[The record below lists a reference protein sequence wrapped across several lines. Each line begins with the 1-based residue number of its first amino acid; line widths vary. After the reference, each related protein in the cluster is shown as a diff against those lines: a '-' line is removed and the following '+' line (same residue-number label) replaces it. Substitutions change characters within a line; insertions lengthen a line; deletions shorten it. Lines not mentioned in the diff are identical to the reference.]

1 MRNSPKLEIDNTKIM
16 VWVKNDSISGHT
28 FIGIEFP
35 KTIPVQRR
43 LELAYEIGLADRSFQ
58 LLTITRF
65 TRIFKGELALLIDP
79 NIELCKPRMI
89 YAEWLIKY
97 FDIKI

>member
-1 MRNSPKLEIDNTKIM
+1 MKKLEIDKTKIM
-16 VWVKNDSISGHT
+16 VWAKEDSISGST

-43 LELAYEIGLADRSFQ
+43 IELAYGIGLTDRSFQ
-58 LLTITRF
+58 LPTITRF

-79 NIELCKPRMI
+79 NIDRCKPRMI
-89 YAEWLIKY
+89 YTEWLMEYFKIK
-97 FDIKI
+97 F